1 MKLDLYIIFFVSSF
15 FPQPTLIPVIIRI
28 PKLEKKMATAKILA
42 HLIVIV
48 MVGVAC
54 LLTGSAGTR
63 TIIPLEKDDSV
74 EMQTTFFHPFFPPAL
89 GYRGGKVIPGFTG
102 GFPSAGAGARATGG
116 SAEGAIGGTGSAIGG
131 EDSALRALGNG
142 KRP

>member
-1 MKLDLYIIFFVSSF
+1 
-15 FPQPTLIPVIIRI
+15 
-28 PKLEKKMATAKILA
+28 MATTKILA

-54 LLTGSAGTR
+54 LVTGSAGTR
-63 TIIPLEKDDSV
+63 TIPLEKDDSV

-102 GFPSAGAGARATGG
+102 GFPTAGAGARAAGG
-116 SAEGAIGGTGSAIGG
+116 SAEGAIGGTGAAMGG